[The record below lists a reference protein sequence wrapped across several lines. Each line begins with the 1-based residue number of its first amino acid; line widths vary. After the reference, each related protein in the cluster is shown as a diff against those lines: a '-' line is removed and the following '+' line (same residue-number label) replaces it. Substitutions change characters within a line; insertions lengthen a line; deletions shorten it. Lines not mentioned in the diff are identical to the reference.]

1 MNDFSSS
8 LEPYLAAWRA
18 DSRQGARPHSRE
30 RAREAML
37 AAAASPA
44 PAYRRVAAVL
54 SAQSTFRLR
63 SRFPQRAGALAA
75 VTATVVTAFLGWNAP
90 AGSSLYGVRAARQSV
105 QLVVPGANLAAL
117 HLEFAAQSLADA
129 RNGISPAASLADA
142 RSELDAA
149 RSELPADHTAPLWAQ
164 WSGDEAVLANE
175 EAALGD
181 GQGPTNR
188 VLPPPAGPRET
199 PSEGRNEPRTS
210 TEAGRSTSPRTE
222 SPETMPSA
230 TDGGSNT
237 PPASSAS
244 PNGG

>member
-1 MNDFSSS
+1 MNDLGRS
-8 LEPYLAAWRA
+8 LEPYLAAWRD
-18 DSRQGARPHSRE
+18 DSRQSPRPHSRE

-37 AAAASPA
+37 AAAAA
-44 PAYRRVAAVL
+44 PIHRPIARVL

-63 SRFPQRAGALAA
+63 GRFPRRAGALVA

-129 RNGISPAASLADA
+129 RNGISPAASLADG

-149 RSELPADHTAPLWAQ
+149 RGELPADHTAPLWAQ
-164 WSGDEAVLANE
+164 WSDDEAVLADE
-175 EAALGD
+175 EAAFGG

-188 VLPPPAGPRET
+188 VLPAPAGPGDT
-199 PSEGRNEPRTS
+199 PSEGRTEAPTS
-210 TEAGRSTSPRTE
+210 TDTGHSASPRTA
-222 SPETMPSA
+222 SPEAMPSA
-230 TDGGSNT
+230 SDGGGNT
-237 PPASSAS
+237 PPAASAS
-244 PNGG
+244 PHDG